1 MVCWLA
7 PGWFPGLF
15 FYANLNHKLVSVHCN
30 SERETPRQI
39 FTRFVKNNSYANNL
53 IFKQWSSMQS
63 NWTAE

>member
-1 MVCWLA
+1 
-7 PGWFPGLF
+7 
-15 FYANLNHKLVSVHCN
+15 LNHKLVSVHCN

-53 IFKQWSSMQS
+53 ILKQWSSMQS